1 MQVLLAM
8 EQQETFLK
16 RLLRKPC
23 KEETTALQFPWAV
36 GVLTDNAGVTF
47 MYMSA
52 PNSETGMRDCITQTC
67 EWDHLDRIFACI
79 AVLRV
84 RLPPPSVPSSV

>member
-8 EQQETFLK
+8 EQQETYLK
-16 RLLRKPC
+16 QLLDKPRKD
-23 KEETTALQFPWAV
+23 ETTALQFPWAV
-36 GVLTDNAGVTF
+36 GVLTDNLGVTF

-52 PNSETGMRDCITQTC
+52 PNSETGKRDCVMQTC
-67 EWDHLDRIFACI
+67 EWDNLDVIFACI

-84 RLPPPSVPSSV
+84 RLPPLSVS